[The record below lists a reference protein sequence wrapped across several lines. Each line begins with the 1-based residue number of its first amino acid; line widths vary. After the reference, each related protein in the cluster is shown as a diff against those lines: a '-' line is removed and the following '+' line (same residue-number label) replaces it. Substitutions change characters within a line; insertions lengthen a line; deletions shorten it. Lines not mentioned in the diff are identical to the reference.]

1 MDQLLPES
9 AVWEDAY
16 ANVEWMELLRCLK
29 EKYRKV
35 IVLYYVEG
43 FRIREIADLLGISE
57 SAVKE
62 RLSTARKNM
71 ERYYARGKGEVI
83 CEKI

>member
-1 MDQLLPES
+1 MYHL
-9 AVWEDAY
+9 
-16 ANVEWMELLRCLK
+16 
-29 EKYRKV
+29 EKPRIL
-35 IVLYYVEG
+35 IVDDE
-43 FRIREIADLLGISE
+43 REIADLLGISE

>member
-1 MDQLLPES
+1 M
-9 AVWEDAY
+9 
-16 ANVEWMELLRCLK
+16 
-29 EKYRKV
+29 